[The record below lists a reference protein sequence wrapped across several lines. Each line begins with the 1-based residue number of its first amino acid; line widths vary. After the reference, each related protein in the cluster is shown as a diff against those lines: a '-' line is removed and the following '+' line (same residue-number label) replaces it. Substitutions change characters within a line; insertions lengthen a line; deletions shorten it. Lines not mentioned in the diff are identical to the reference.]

1 VARPLLYPPPVT
13 GEDVRVQVRSAKPGE
28 SQSLTALCV
37 RSKAHWGYDAAFM
50 KLSAVTLA
58 VGEDDIA
65 TGRVLVAVDDTNR
78 MIGMASV
85 LPEGETSDLDAL
97 FVDPPAIG
105 SGAGRAL
112 FEAAVSLARRQGAR
126 RMTILADPNAAAFY
140 ERMGA
145 RYLRN
150 APSDAIPGRTLP
162 FYEYDLQS
170 GTVS

>member
-1 VARPLLYPPPVT
+1 MLIRK
-13 GEDVRVQVRSAKPGE
+13 AKPGE
-28 SQSLTALCV
+28 SESLTALCV

-50 KLSAVTLA
+50 KMSAATLTVSEA
-58 VGEDDIA
+58 DIA
-65 TGRVLVAVDDTNR
+65 VGRVLVAVDDDGR
-78 MIGMASV
+78 AVGMACV
-85 LPEGETSDLDAL
+85 LPDGETADLDAL

-105 SGAGRAL
+105 SGAGRLL
-112 FEAAVSLARRQGAR
+112 FDASIGLARELGAR
-126 RMTILADPNAAAFY
+126 RLTILADPNAAPFY

-162 FYEYDLQS
+162 FYEYDLTP

>member
-1 VARPLLYPPPVT
+1 MSAGVRLLM
-13 GEDVRVQVRSAKPGE
+13 QVRSAKPGE
-28 SQSLTALCV
+28 SRSLTALCV
-37 RSKAHWGYDAAFM
+37 RSKAHWGYDSAFM
-50 KLSAVTLA
+50 KLSAAALKVN
-58 VGEDDIA
+58 EDDIA
-65 TGRVLVAVDDTNR
+65 AGHVLVAVDDADH
-78 MIGMASV
+78 MIGMACV
-85 LPEGETSDLDAL
+85 LSDGDAADLDAL
-97 FVDPPAIG
+97 FIDPPAIG

-112 FEAAVSLARRQGAR
+112 FEAAIVLARRQGAR

>member
-1 VARPLLYPPPVT
+1 MRLPV
-13 GEDVRVQVRSAKPGE
+13 RIRSAKPGE
-28 SQSLTALCV
+28 SRSLTALCV
-37 RSKAHWGYDAAFM
+37 RSKAHWGYDSAFM
-50 KLSAVTLA
+50 KLSAPALSVN
-58 VGEDDIA
+58 EDDIA
-65 TGRVLVAVDDTNR
+65 AGRVLAAVDDADR
-78 MIGMASV
+78 AIGMACV
-85 LPEGETSDLDAL
+85 LQDGEMADLDAL

-112 FEAAVSLARRQGAR
+112 FEAAVVLARRRGAR

-150 APSDAIPGRTLP
+150 APSDAIPGRMLP
-162 FYEYDLQS
+162 FYEYDLLS

>member
-1 VARPLLYPPPVT
+1 MEREVRLLVQIRP
-13 GEDVRVQVRSAKPGE
+13 AKPGE
-28 SQSLTALCV
+28 SRSLTALCV
-37 RSKAHWGYDAAFM
+37 RSKAHWGYDLAFM
-50 KLSAVTLA
+50 KLSAATLN
-58 VGEDDIA
+58 VNEDDIA
-65 TGRVLVAVDDTNR
+65 AGRVLVAVSDADHV
-78 MIGMASV
+78 IGMACV
-85 LPEGETSDLDAL
+85 LSDGDTADLDAL
-97 FVDPPAIG
+97 FIDPPAIG

-112 FEAAVSLARRQGAR
+112 FEAAVLLARRQGAR

-145 RYLRN
+145 RYLRH

>member
-1 VARPLLYPPPVT
+1 MV
-13 GEDVRVQVRSAKPGE
+13 VRNAKLE
-28 SQSLTALCV
+28 EAASLTALCV

-50 KLSAVTLA
+50 KLSAAALA
-58 VGEDDIA
+58 VNEDDIA
-65 TGRVLVAVDDTNR
+65 AGRVLVAVDDAGR
-78 MIGMASV
+78 VIGMACV

-112 FEAAVSLARRQGAR
+112 FDAAVILARQQGAR

-162 FYEYDLQS
+162 FYEYDL
-170 GTVS
+170 

>member
-1 VARPLLYPPPVT
+1 MK
-13 GEDVRVQVRSAKPGE
+13 VRVRSAEPGE

-50 KLSAVTLA
+50 TLSAATLNVNEA
-58 VGEDDIA
+58 DIA
-65 TGRVLVAVDDTNR
+65 LGRVLVAVDDAGR
-78 MIGMASV
+78 AIGMACV
-85 LPEGETSDLDAL
+85 VPDGDMADLDAL
-97 FVDPPAIG
+97 FIDPPAIG

-112 FEAAVSLARRQGAR
+112 FDAAVALARKQGAG

-145 RYLRN
+145 RFLRN

-162 FYEYDLQS
+162 FYEYDLTS
-170 GTVS
+170 RTVA

>member
-1 VARPLLYPPPVT
+1 MV
-13 GEDVRVQVRSAKPGE
+13 VRNAKLE
-28 SQSLTALCV
+28 EAASLTALCV

-50 KLSAVTLA
+50 KSSAAALA
-58 VGEDDIA
+58 VSEDDIA
-65 TGRVLVAVDDTNR
+65 CGRVLVAVDDAER
-78 MIGMASV
+78 VIGMACV
-85 LPEGETSDLDAL
+85 LPDGDTADLDAL
-97 FVDPPAIG
+97 FIDPPAIG
-105 SGAGRAL
+105 SGAGRVL
-112 FEAAVSLARRQGAR
+112 FDAAVSLARRQGAR

-170 GTVS
+170 RTVS

>member
-1 VARPLLYPPPVT
+1 MEREVRLLI
-13 GEDVRVQVRSAKPGE
+13 QIRSAKPGE
-28 SQSLTALCV
+28 SQNLTALCV

-50 KLSAVTLA
+50 KLSAAALV
-58 VGEDDIA
+58 VKEDDIA
-65 TGRVLVAVDDTNR
+65 AGRVLVAADDAGR
-78 MIGMASV
+78 VIGMASV
-85 LPEGETSDLDAL
+85 LPEGDTADLDAL

-112 FEAAVSLARRQGAR
+112 FEAAVVMARHQGAR
-126 RMTILADPNAAAFY
+126 RMTILADPNAAVFY

>member
-1 VARPLLYPPPVT
+1 MEREVRLLVQIRP
-13 GEDVRVQVRSAKPGE
+13 AKPGE
-28 SQSLTALCV
+28 SRSLTALCV
-37 RSKAHWGYDAAFM
+37 RSKAHWGYDLAFM
-50 KLSAVTLA
+50 KLSAATLN
-58 VGEDDIA
+58 VNENDIA
-65 TGRVLVAVDDTNR
+65 AGRVLVAVSDADHV
-78 MIGMASV
+78 IGMACV
-85 LPEGETSDLDAL
+85 LSDGDTADLDAL
-97 FVDPPAIG
+97 FIDPPAIG

-112 FEAAVSLARRQGAR
+112 FEAALILARRQGAR

-145 RYLRN
+145 RYLRH

>member
-1 VARPLLYPPPVT
+1 
-13 GEDVRVQVRSAKPGE
+13 VQVRSAKAGE
-28 SQSLTALCV
+28 SQALTALCV
-37 RSKAHWGYDAAFM
+37 RSKAHWGYDAGFM

-65 TGRVLVAVDDTNR
+65 AGRVLVAVDDSDR
-78 MIGMASV
+78 VIGMACV

-97 FVDPPAIG
+97 FIDPPAIG

-112 FEAAVSLARRQGAR
+112 FEAVVALARRQGAR

-145 RYLRN
+145 RYLRH

>member
-1 VARPLLYPPPVT
+1 MERGQA
-13 GEDVRVQVRSAKPGE
+13 GEEMSAQVRSAKPGE

-50 KLSAVTLA
+50 KLSAAALTVN
-58 VGEDDIA
+58 EDDIA
-65 TGRVLVAVDDTNR
+65 AGRVLVAVDDAGR
-78 MIGMASV
+78 VIGVAGV
-85 LPEGETSDLDAL
+85 TTEGDTADLDAL
-97 FVDPPAIG
+97 FVDPPVIG

-112 FEAAVSLARRQGAR
+112 FDAAVSLARRQGAR

-145 RYLRN
+145 RYLRH

-162 FYEYDLQS
+162 FHEYDLLS